1 MTLGVQVTAGGRGQ
15 VVGMPVQRFDSRPV
29 DRPSGLVEPEVGLS
43 GLSELRLHGVG
54 GTTPENLLGDLAPQQ
69 VSGDRIAG
77 FYRTADLVGRHIPS
91 RHVEA
96 YSWGG
101 LTSRSGS
108 RVLWL
113 LLFPFA
119 MANVA
124 GWMCTPKVHEKPW
137 RFRLHRAAVR
147 WVALGLT
154 VNFLLLAALM
164 SMDLVAYQCGGQP
177 TCVGDRWW
185 LSPLRA
191 AAVAGL
197 PGRRV
202 LEGAVVPFAVVVLLF
217 ILTLRSLTRYE
228 QVDPPRRVGAPK
240 QSSTTSA
247 AMPGRG
253 LAHRL
258 FWDGRQSIANLGRLH
273 IAVAL
278 AFLAVLIAHTV
289 DTTALEA
296 KDTVVVQLPW
306 LWVLAMGLG
315 GAVISVA
322 LVALTLDPCPKW
334 LSWMLVV
341 AAIAAAA
348 AAAWFAWAQPA
359 FSQPFGPLPGMRNA
373 ANLSFLSIIVAVLLV
388 LVPVWIGGRVKGG
401 FVAGPFVAVALGCVV
416 LNLVLL
422 GVMIRLADL
431 LTRVSFNAAN
441 APSVAP
447 PRPVVFVYEVI
458 GRSIPWLTLAPL
470 VCLLGFAVYQLVAYW
485 RAGNDKTVRAQI
497 QAWYE
502 ENPRQPPTAEPRWH
516 TSALTDEKARTRGRA
531 GLLDRLRGR
540 GWEAGVARARRF
552 AQIPRDLDK
561 LLALIASLGVI
572 ILAGSLVSVLVLE
585 RPPPASGWMLT
596 VGTWIATALPLL
608 VLLLLRRGWSSL
620 ESRRRIGTLWDVL
633 TFWPRAYHPFAP
645 PSYAERAVPEL
656 QRRLWRL
663 HESSGRIVLA
673 AHSQGSVIAAAALL
687 QPNCRPD
694 DDVVTLVTFGAPL
707 RKLYGWAFPYYFANE
722 VLRQLVDDDSRT
734 RVLAW
739 RNYHYDTDYI
749 GGPVFEEQP
758 PAGEVD
764 KPLPDP
770 RTSWYIYGQPP
781 PALGRHS
788 GYWADPQMWTGVD
801 LLARLTEGSP
811 RDNRALFDPA
821 VLQELRATP
830 QVELRV
836 TQPDGSTSTRPI
848 WVVVEGDVPYIR
860 SASGPDGSW
869 YPSLREGAQVTL
881 AVSGLEVPV
890 DADHVDDPEVW
901 ERVSRAY
908 QAKYPAPW
916 PDPAQEI
923 VADSAA
929 GTTLRL
935 RPEAS

>member
-1 MTLGVQVTAGGRGQ
+1 
-15 VVGMPVQRFDSRPV
+15 MPVQRFNPAPV
-29 DRPSGLVEPEVGLS
+29 GRPSGLVEPTVGLS
-43 GLSELRLHGVG
+43 GVSELRLHGVG

-77 FYRTADLVGRHIPS
+77 FYRTADLVGRVPR

-119 MANVA
+119 IANVA
-124 GWMCTPKVHEKPW
+124 GWMCAPKLHEKPW
-137 RFRLHRAAVR
+137 RFWLHRTIVR
-147 WVALGLT
+147 WAALGLT
-154 VNFLLLAALM
+154 VNLLLLAALM
-164 SMDLVAYQCGGQP
+164 SMDLVAYQCGGQS

-191 AAVAGL
+191 AAVADL

-202 LEGAVVPFAVVVLLF
+202 LEGAVVPLAVVVLLVV
-217 ILTLRSLTRYE
+217 LTLRSLTRYE
-228 QVDPPRRVGAPK
+228 QVDPPRRIGAPT
-240 QSSTTSA
+240 QPSRTSA

-253 LAHRL
+253 LAHRS
-258 FWDGRQSIANLGRLH
+258 FWDGRVSIADLGRVH

-289 DTTALEA
+289 HTTALEA
-296 KDTVVVQLPW
+296 EGTVDVRLAW
-306 LWVLAMGLG
+306 LWVAALALGL
-315 GAVISVA
+315 AVIGAA
-322 LVALTLDPCPKW
+322 LLVLMLDPCPRR
-334 LSWMLVV
+334 LSWLLVV
-341 AAIAAAA
+341 AGVAAVA

-359 FSQPFGPLPGMRNA
+359 FLQPFGPLPGMRNA
-373 ANLSFLSIIVAVLLV
+373 ANLSFLGIVAAVVLV
-388 LVPVWIGGRVKGG
+388 LVPVWIGGRAKGS
-401 FVAGPFVAVALGCVV
+401 FIAGPFVAVALGCVV

-458 GRSIPWLTLAPL
+458 GRSTPWLTLVPL
-470 VCLLGFAVYQLVAYW
+470 LCLLGFAVFELVAYL
-485 RAGNDKTVRAQI
+485 RAGKDETVRARI
-497 QAWYE
+497 RDWYGE
-502 ENPRQPPTAEPRWH
+502 HPPQPTTEPRWQ
-516 TSALTDEKARTRGRA
+516 TSALTDEKTPPRGLA
-531 GLLDRLRGR
+531 GLLDRVRGR
-540 GWEAGVARARRF
+540 GWEAGVARARRV

-561 LLALIASLGVI
+561 LFALVAFLGVI
-572 ILAGSLVSVLVLE
+572 ILIGSLVSVLVLE

-596 VGTWIATALPLL
+596 AGTWIATALPLL
-608 VLLLLRRGWSSL
+608 VLVALRRGWSSL

-633 TFWPRAYHPFAP
+633 TFWPRAYHPLAP

-663 HESSGRIVLA
+663 HESRGRVVLA

-694 DDVVTLVTFGAPL
+694 DDIVALVTFGAPL
-707 RKLYGWAFPYYFANE
+707 RKLYGWAFPSYFGDA
-722 VLRQLVDDDSRT
+722 VLRQLVDGDSRT
-734 RVLAW
+734 RAIVW
-739 RNYHYDTDYI
+739 HNYHYDTDYI
-749 GGPVFEEQP
+749 GGPVFGEQP
-758 PAGEVD
+758 PAGQVD
-764 KPLPDP
+764 RPLPDP
-770 RTSWYIYGQPP
+770 QTRWYIYGQPR

-788 GYWADPQMWTGVD
+788 GYWADPEMWAGVD
-801 LLARLTEGSP
+801 ALARLTQDSP
-811 RDNRALFDPA
+811 RVNRAPFDPA
-821 VLQELRATP
+821 ALQELRASRE
-830 QVELRV
+830 VALRV
-836 TQPDGSTSTRPI
+836 TRLDGSTSTRRV

-860 SASGPDGSW
+860 SASGPDGGW
-869 YPSLREGAQVTL
+869 YPQIRTGAAGTL
-881 AVSGLEVPV
+881 VVPSGLEVPV

-901 ERVSRAY
+901 ERVSQAY
-908 QAKYPAPW
+908 RAKYPAPW
-916 PDPAQEI
+916 PDPAQEL
-923 VADSAA
+923 VAGAA
-929 GTTLRL
+929 AATTLRL
-935 RPEAS
+935 RPQAP